1 MRKIMLLGGLAALL
15 ALPALAQ
22 PAAIGA
28 QRDAD
33 QQRQI
38 QQGLQN
44 GSLSTGEAA
53 RLERGE
59 SRIDRMQAGAERS
72 GGISAQEAARID
84 RAQDAEGQ
92 RITRNRTND
101 ITGNP
106 DSRSSRRMQ
115 ADVGRDAR
123 QQQRIADGV
132 RDGHLTNREA
142 GRLDRREAQ
151 LDRREYRAGR
161 DGHVGPH
168 EQRGIQRQANRDSR
182 AIHRDR
188 HNDRT
193 RG

>member
-1 MRKIMLLGGLAALL
+1 
-15 ALPALAQ
+15 
-22 PAAIGA
+22 
-28 QRDAD
+28 
-33 QQRQI
+33 
-38 QQGLQN
+38 
-44 GSLSTGEAA
+44 
-53 RLERGE
+53 
-59 SRIDRMQAGAERS
+59 
-72 GGISAQEAARID
+72 
-84 RAQDAEGQ
+84 
-92 RITRNRTND
+92 
-101 ITGNP
+101 
-106 DSRSSRRMQ
+106 MQ